1 MAQDAPEHL
10 AASLGRRLEW
20 ATEHRY
26 ARPSSPPRP
35 PRAPADARGE
45 FDSARDYELHLQNQ
59 YGRSTGIPMPTRE
72 AQTEEEELTAFRM
85 TEGVPASFDPLRHVW
100 VILGRPLLARCVIVR
115 LASGHF

>member
-20 ATEHRY
+20 AAQNRY
-26 ARPSSPPRP
+26 LRSRTLPRP
-35 PRAPADARGE
+35 PRAPGDAPTQ

-85 TEGVPASFDPLRHVW
+85 TEGVPASFDPMRHVW
-100 VILGRPLLARCVIVR
+100 VILGRPLVARCVIVR